1 MPLVLN
7 PDSELMHALRVGA
20 CSAEVPVE
28 EHAEALLHLAMV
40 LLGEYDFQILPEAAA
55 RYLNDRGIVTAG
67 QVAAAFDESIKPLL
81 DDAEER
87 RRAARLAQDP
97 EARAALVESLRGCC
111 ADLRHTVREPI
122 ETYPGVAPSPV
133 VDDFLRLKREDLALE
148 EAREARRWAAR

>member
-7 PDSELMHALRVGA
+7 PHSELMHALQVGA
-20 CSAEVPVE
+20 CNAEVPVE
-28 EHAEALLHLAMV
+28 EHAEALLHLATV
-40 LLGEYDFQILPEAAA
+40 LLEEYEFWTLPEAAA
-55 RYLNDRGIVTAG
+55 RYLEDRGLVTSG
-67 QVAAAFDESIKPLL
+67 QVAAAFDETIKPLL

-122 ETYPGVAPSPV
+122 ETYPGVVPSPI
-133 VDDFLRLKREDLALE
+133 VDDFLRLKREELALE
-148 EAREARRWAAR
+148 EEREARRWAVR